1 LVLDRCFDFH
11 AIKMQYAK
19 RLFKDALGAWWA
31 ADPLSSGAAVAFY
44 AVFSIPSLL
53 IIVIASA
60 SAFIS
65 PVIVRQTIISHMQQV
80 IGLEPTQ
87 FVQAIVSDFWQ
98 PHAGFWPTI
107 ISIFA
112 LIISA
117 IGVFTQLEYS
127 LTHLWH
133 VPPEEDYGFIPSVKK
148 YAVAFLLVVC
158 FGVLV
163 AISAMLGLL
172 WSFFGGFLSRFISQS
187 HALISF
193 VTIAEL
199 FIIVTIACTIIYIY
213 VPGIRIST
221 KAALIG
227 GITASV
233 LFIIG
238 RELILLYL
246 KVNSSINAYGAASAL
261 IVILLWVYYSSQI
274 LFFGAALAYAIDKEA
289 KRA

>member
-1 LVLDRCFDFH
+1 MKY
-11 AIKMQYAK
+11 IKHIFK
-19 RLFKDALGAWWA
+19 RALKAWWM

-60 SAFIS
+60 SAFIN
-65 PVIVRQTIISHMQQV
+65 PIIAKQTIVSHMQGV
-80 IGLEPTQ
+80 IGVEPTRY
-87 FVQAIVSDFWQ
+87 VQAIVADFWQ
-98 PHAGFWPTI
+98 PQAGFWATV

-133 VPPEEDYGFIPSVKK
+133 VPPEEDFGFIASVKK
-148 YAVAFLLVVC
+148 YAVAFLLVIC

-163 AISAMLGLL
+163 AISAMLSIF
-172 WSFFGGFLSRFISQS
+172 WSFFGSYISSLISQS
-187 HALISF
+187 QLLITF
-193 VTIAEL
+193 ITTFEL
-199 FIIVTIACTIIYIY
+199 FVIVTIACTVIYVY
-213 VPGIRIST
+213 VPGVRISA
-221 KAALIG
+221 KAALLG
-227 GITASV
+227 GVAGSI

-274 LFFGAALAYAIDKEA
+274 LFFGAALAYAIDQEA
-289 KRA
+289 ERA